1 MKKPENKSVRKR
13 RAQRGF
19 SLIEVMI
26 AMAVMAVGLCAVLAS
41 FATAISATEWA
52 QEDLIAR
59 HKALDA
65 MESIYTARNSQ
76 QLPFSSIQNVA
87 NGGIFVAGALPLLCA
102 GPDGIVGTADDVAC
116 TAPDTGAAC
125 PGGVECL
132 VLPGPDGILGTADDV
147 TQTLSNFTRTITFN
161 TVFLPASQGG
171 GVNTSLIG
179 ITITVAYT
187 KVGRYGLSRA
197 YTVNGLISSYH

>member
-1 MKKPENKSVRKR
+1 MTQKNKSVTKQS
-13 RAQRGF
+13 AEGGF
-19 SLIEVMI
+19 TLLEVMI
-26 AMAVMAVGLCAVLAS
+26 AIMVMTIGMLAVIAT
-41 FATAISATEWA
+41 FATAISATASA
-52 QEDLIAR
+52 QEDLVAR

-76 QLPFSSIQNVA
+76 QLPFASINNIA
-87 NGGIFVAGALPLLCA
+87 NGGVFLAGAQPLLCA

-147 TQTLSNFTRTITFN
+147 TQSLSNFTRTITFN
-161 TVFLPASQGG
+161 HVQMPGNRGG
-171 GVNTSLIG
+171 DPTQ
-179 ITITVAYT
+179 
-187 KVGRYGLSRA
+187 
-197 YTVNGLISSYH
+197 ISSPSRSPFPTQTRLAGPHLHRERADLQLPLNR

>member
-1 MKKPENKSVRKR
+1 MTQKNKSVRKR
-13 RAQRGF
+13 RAERGF

-26 AMAVMAVGLCAVLAS
+26 AMVVMTIGLLAVVLS
-41 FATAISATEWA
+41 FGTSIEATEWA
-52 QEDLIAR
+52 QEDLVAR

-76 QLPFSSIQNVA
+76 QLPFASINNIS
-87 NGGIFVAGALPLLCA
+87 NGGIFESGPQPLLCA

-147 TQTLSNFTRTITFN
+147 TESLSNFTRTIAFTPVQQTIN
-161 TVFLPASQGG
+161 
-171 GVNTSLIG
+171 GVNSTNPNLIAVAV
-179 ITITVAYT
+179 TINYT
-187 KVGRYGLSRA
+187 KAGRYGLSRS

>member
-1 MKKPENKSVRKR
+1 MKPEIKSVSTHRGES
-13 RAQRGF
+13 GF
-19 SLIEVMI
+19 SMIEVMI
-26 AMAVMAVGLCAVLAS
+26 AMVVMTVGLCAVLAS
-41 FATAISATEWA
+41 FATAINATEWA

-76 QLPFSSIQNVA
+76 QLPFSSINNTTA
-87 NGGIFVAGALPLLCA
+87 NPPGVFLPGALPLLCA
-102 GPDGIVGTADDVAC
+102 GTDGLVGTADDAAC

-147 TQTLSNFTRTITFN
+147 TQSLSNFTRTIAFN
-161 TVFLPASQGG
+161 QVFLPTGA
-171 GVNTSLIG
+171 VNPDLMAV
-179 ITITVAYT
+179 TITVAYT
-187 KVGRYGLSRA
+187 KNGRYGLSRS